1 MKLRAPLSLA
11 AIILAGTLASCS
23 AGNNEDN
30 GNQVDGKVTAQ
41 STANPSAGPTNTPDA
56 SSIPEIPIEADPV
69 ESAAPESDEAPAPV
83 APAVPAKPV
92 EPEKLELPAEAALGE
107 VEDGQ
112 TKTDMTYVAEK
123 LKAHIAAHGKPK
135 TDNWLEAI
143 AADTPDWNGATDIGF
158 SLSDDGTWS
167 LHGWNPNDPNYKDFN
182 TALEYHSVEGFIA
195 P

>member
-41 STANPSAGPTNTPDA
+41 STANPSAGPTVTPDA
-56 SSIPEIPIEADPV
+56 SGVPDAAPDAEPV
-69 ESAAPESDEAPAPV
+69 VSAAPESNEAPAPV
-83 APAVPAKPV
+83 DPEVPSEPV
-92 EPEKLELPAEAALGE
+92 VPEKLELPAEAALGE
-107 VEDGQ
+107 LKDGQ
-112 TKTDMTYVAEK
+112 TKTDMAYVAEK

-135 TDNWLEAI
+135 TDNWLEVI
-143 AADTPDWNGATDIGF
+143 AADTPELSDATDIGF
-158 SLSDDGTWS
+158 SLSDDGTWT
-167 LHGWNPNDPNYKDFN
+167 LHGWNPSDPNYKDFN